1 MNKKMGR
8 PRKYSKEEAKQKYI
22 ENARERLKN
31 LSEKEKKR
39 RKLLAKEWRKKNKTK
54 LAASRSERRK
64 KLLSTAEGRKKD
76 RDSRKAHKKRR
87 LEREPFAYIGE
98 DLKDN
103 ARRRGLDAPLTNSQY
118 RDWFY
123 KQDNKC
129 HYCKNDHETINNFIN
144 KIGVKKRFKRLQLER
159 IDSSKGYYLNNMV
172 LACYC
177 CNASKSNIISHND
190 FLEIAEEFIMPK
202 IKKTINIK

>member
-64 KLLSTAEGRKKD
+64 KLL
-76 RDSRKAHKKRR
+76 
-87 LEREPFAYIGE
+87 
-98 DLKDN
+98 
-103 ARRRGLDAPLTNSQY
+103 
-118 RDWFY
+118 
-123 KQDNKC
+123 
-129 HYCKNDHETINNFIN
+129 
-144 KIGVKKRFKRLQLER
+144 
-159 IDSSKGYYLNNMV
+159 
-172 LACYC
+172 
-177 CNASKSNIISHND
+177 
-190 FLEIAEEFIMPK
+190 
-202 IKKTINIK
+202 